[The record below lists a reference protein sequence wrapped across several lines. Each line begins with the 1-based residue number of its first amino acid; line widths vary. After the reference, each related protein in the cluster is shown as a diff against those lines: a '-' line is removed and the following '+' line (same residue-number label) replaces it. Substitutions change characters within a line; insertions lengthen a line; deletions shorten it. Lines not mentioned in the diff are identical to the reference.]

1 EDQFQRHRGRGSA
14 FVVVGL
20 GEFLGAEMDRQEAGC
35 GGRRLSSGDGEGLRA
50 GPSGFGWQS
59 GPELVEPLAEGVQG
73 EAAEAAKLD
82 VGQPGAAEIG
92 QDGGPID
99 FAGREGHGAVSGD
112 RSVTGPIMRTPREIL
127 KMHFTGR
134 LRLLVGSDFRSDYGT
149 SFFVRK

>member
-1 EDQFQRHRGRGSA
+1 
-14 FVVVGL
+14 
-20 GEFLGAEMDRQEAGC
+20 M
-35 GGRRLSSGDGEGLRA
+35 

-59 GPELVEPLAEGVQG
+59 GPEVVEPLAEGVQG
-73 EAAEAAKLD
+73 DAAEVAKLD

-112 RSVTGPIMRTPREIL
+112 RSVTGPIMRTSREIL

-134 LRLLVGSDFRSDYGT
+134 LLLILHGEDSPCTDWLERVVLAFRLDRRS
-149 SFFVRK
+149 VRVLFDEHERTMAEDRKRVLEVLGVPAS

>member
-1 EDQFQRHRGRGSA
+1 
-14 FVVVGL
+14 
-20 GEFLGAEMDRQEAGC
+20 
-35 GGRRLSSGDGEGLRA
+35 
-50 GPSGFGWQS
+50 GFGWQS

-112 RSVTGPIMRTPREIL
+112 RSVTGPIMRPPREIL

-134 LRLLVGSDFRSDYGT
+134 LRGT
-149 SFFVRK
+149 GRWPCRGRRRPAHARGGCRYD